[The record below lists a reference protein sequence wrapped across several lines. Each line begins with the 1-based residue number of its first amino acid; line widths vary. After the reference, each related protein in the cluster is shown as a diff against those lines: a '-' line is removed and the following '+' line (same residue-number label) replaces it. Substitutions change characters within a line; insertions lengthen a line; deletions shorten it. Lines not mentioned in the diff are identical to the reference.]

1 MRAELKLQSA
11 GTGLLDPQQCR
22 AALCRTTRS
31 TPGGKVGVGVGHAVP
46 QNGDDCRGI
55 QLSSGA
61 IAHAQPVVATFRD
74 VEAQAAVRAVDF
86 AEIRHQRSVGIGHR
100 LVPPLTELRLVG
112 PDLHVERA
120 GIAIG
125 IGDLDGRIR
134 RRCRN
139 RAAFIDLPVAVV
151 VDVVVAVLVHAGV
164 DLGVVIVA
172 VPGLRARVAIA
183 VAILVLVDTHRLG
196 AVVDGGAGVGAG
208 RGVRAA
214 ADRVDASRAGVVSEL
229 VVERHR
235 GRGAGGENES
245 EKDAE
250 NQRKLGHW
258 ELQSGARRATV
269 CPALMPEQVA
279 CYFRRPSDASG
290 HICSQSFCEYM
301 CSDANARQISF
312 SMNVAS

>member
-134 RRCRN
+134 RRSRN
-139 RAAFIDLPVAVV
+139 CAAFVDLAVAVV
-151 VDVVVAVLVHAGV
+151 VDVVAALLGHAGV
-164 DLGVVIVA
+164 DFLVVVVAVTGLRTCVA
-172 VPGLRARVAIA
+172 VPVTI
-183 VAILVLVDTHRLG
+183 LVDTRLG
-196 AVVDGGAGVGAG
+196 AAVGGGVGVGAG
-208 RGVRAA
+208 RGVRAGT
-214 ADRVDASRAGVVSEL
+214 DRVDTSRAGIVSEL

-235 GRGAGGENES
+235 GRGAGSENES

-250 NQRKLGHW
+250 NQRKLGH
-258 ELQSGARRATV
+258 
-269 CPALMPEQVA
+269 
-279 CYFRRPSDASG
+279 
-290 HICSQSFCEYM
+290 
-301 CSDANARQISF
+301 
-312 SMNVAS
+312 